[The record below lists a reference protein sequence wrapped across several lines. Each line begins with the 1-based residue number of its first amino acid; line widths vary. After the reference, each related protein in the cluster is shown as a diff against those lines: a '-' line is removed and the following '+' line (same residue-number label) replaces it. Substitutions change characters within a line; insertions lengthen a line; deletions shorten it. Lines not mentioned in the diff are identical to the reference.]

1 MKNPAA
7 ISDDILLNGTKMDMK
22 NKTYKESENFIMSEN
37 MKKFLELVSKDENL
51 KKKLEELDDTV
62 YEQASQAGIALAKE
76 FGIELSE
83 ADFGRKKSDGELSD
97 DELDAVAG
105 GARLAKSDEPDSIWN
120 DDCICACVTSGGG
133 GPGYCIFSGR

>member
-1 MKNPAA
+1 
-7 ISDDILLNGTKMDMK
+7 MDMK

-37 MKKFLELVSKDENL
+37 MKKFMELVSKDENL

-83 ADFGRKKSDGELSD
+83 ADF
-97 DELDAVAG
+97 
-105 GARLAKSDEPDSIWN
+105 AKE
-120 DDCICACVTSGGG
+120 
-133 GPGYCIFSGR
+133 